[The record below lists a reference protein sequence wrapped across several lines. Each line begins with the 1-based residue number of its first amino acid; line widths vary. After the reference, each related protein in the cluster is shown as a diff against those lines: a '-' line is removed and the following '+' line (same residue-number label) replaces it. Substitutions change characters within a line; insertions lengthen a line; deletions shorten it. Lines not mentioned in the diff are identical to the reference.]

1 MQYRIRTLELYR
13 INNMTSTRLLRIKQV
28 QQLTALSKSY
38 IYQLC
43 SQNKFPKSIQL
54 VAGGSS
60 VAWVE
65 SEINDF
71 IESRIKARDEG
82 VE

>member
-1 MQYRIRTLELYR
+1 MKQQIVLTNKSVQEKL
-13 INNMTSTRLLRIKQV
+13 IRIKQV
-28 QQLTALSKSY
+28 QQITGLSKSY

-43 SQNKFPKSIQL
+43 NQNQFPKSVHL
-54 VAGGSS
+54 TKGGTA
-60 VAWVE
+60 VAWIE
-65 SEINDF
+65 SEIFSF

>member
-1 MQYRIRTLELYR
+1 MK
-13 INNMTSTRLLRIKQV
+13 STRLLRIKQV
-28 QQLTALSKSY
+28 QQLTSLSKSY

-43 SQNKFPKSIQL
+43 NQNQFPKSIPL
-54 VAGGSS
+54 VKGGTA

-65 SEINDF
+65 SEILAF

-82 VE
+82 EV

>member
-1 MQYRIRTLELYR
+1 
-13 INNMTSTRLLRIKQV
+13 MTSTRLLRIKQV
-28 QQLTALSKSY
+28 QQLTSLSKSY

-43 SQNKFPKSIQL
+43 NQNQFPKSIPL
-54 VAGGSS
+54 VKGGTA

-65 SEINDF
+65 SEIFAF

-82 VE
+82 EV

>member
-1 MQYRIRTLELYR
+1 MEKYIEL
-13 INNMTSTRLLRIKQV
+13 SKKCLKEKLLRIKQV
-28 QQLTALSKSY
+28 QDRTSLSKSY

-43 SQNKFPKSIQL
+43 SQNQFPKSIQL

-60 VAWVE
+60 VAWIE
-65 SEINDF
+65 SEIQEWID
-71 IESRIKARDEG
+71 SRIAARDEG

>member
-1 MQYRIRTLELYR
+1 MTKFIEFSMKHLEAK
-13 INNMTSTRLLRIKQV
+13 LLRIKQV
-28 QQLTALSKSY
+28 QDRTGLSKSY

-43 SQNKFPKSIQL
+43 NQNQFPKSIQL

-65 SEINDF
+65 SEILEWID
-71 IESRIKARDEG
+71 SRIKARDEG
-82 VE
+82 EV

>member
-1 MQYRIRTLELYR
+1 MEEYIEL
-13 INNMTSTRLLRIKQV
+13 SKKCLKEKLLRIKQV
-28 QQLTALSKSY
+28 QQITGLSKSY

-43 SQNKFPKSIQL
+43 NQNQFPKSVQL

-65 SEINDF
+65 SEILEWID
-71 IESRIKARDEG
+71 SRIKARDEG
-82 VE
+82 EA

>member
-1 MQYRIRTLELYR
+1 MQEHTELR
-13 INNMTSTRLLRIKQV
+13 KKCLKEKLLRIKQV
-28 QQLTALSKSY
+28 QQITGLSKSY

-43 SQNKFPKSIQL
+43 NENKFPKSIQL

-65 SEINDF
+65 SEILQWIDA
-71 IESRIKARDEG
+71 RIQARDVGE
-82 VE
+82 V

>member
-1 MQYRIRTLELYR
+1 MKKHIEFSKKCLKEK
-13 INNMTSTRLLRIKQV
+13 LLRIKQV
-28 QQLTALSKSY
+28 QQITGLSKSY

-43 SQNKFPKSIQL
+43 NQNKFPKSIQL
-54 VAGGSS
+54 VDGGSS

-82 VE
+82 VK

>member
-1 MQYRIRTLELYR
+1 MEKYIEL
-13 INNMTSTRLLRIKQV
+13 SKKCLKEKLLRIKQV
-28 QQLTALSKSY
+28 QVRTGLSKSY

-43 SQNKFPKSIQL
+43 SQNKFPRSIQL

-71 IESRIKARDEG
+71 IESRIKARDDQG

>member
-1 MQYRIRTLELYR
+1 M
-13 INNMTSTRLLRIKQV
+13 NNMKTQKLLRIKQV
-28 QQLTALSKSY
+28 KEITGLSKSY

-43 SQNKFPKSIQL
+43 NQNLFPKSVPL
-54 VAGGSS
+54 VKGGTA

-65 SEINDF
+65 SEIFSF

-82 VE
+82 EV

>member
-1 MQYRIRTLELYR
+1 
-13 INNMTSTRLLRIKQV
+13 MTSTRLLRIKQV
-28 QQLTALSKSY
+28 QQLTSLSKSY

-43 SQNKFPKSIQL
+43 NQNQFPKSIPL
-54 VAGGSS
+54 VKGGTA

-65 SEINDF
+65 SEILAF

-82 VE
+82 EV